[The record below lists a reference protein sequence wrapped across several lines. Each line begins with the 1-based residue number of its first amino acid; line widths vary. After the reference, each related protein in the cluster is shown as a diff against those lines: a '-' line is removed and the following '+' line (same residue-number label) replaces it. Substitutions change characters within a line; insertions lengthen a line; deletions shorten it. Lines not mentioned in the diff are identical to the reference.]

1 MTDSTPIP
9 NAPDEEPLDL
19 AGSDAPVEPAPPP
32 GPDVEIDEAPA
43 EVTSTDDLLGTPP
56 GERSDDPRD
65 LPNPG

>member
-1 MTDSTPIP
+1 MTDSNATP
-9 NAPDEEPLDL
+9 NAPDEDPLDL
-19 AGSDAPVEPAPPP
+19 PGADAPIESAPSP

-56 GERSDDPRD
+56 GERSDDPQD

>member
-1 MTDSTPIP
+1 MTDSNPIP
-9 NAPDEEPLDL
+9 KAPYQEPLDL
-19 AGSDAPVEPAPPP
+19 PGADAPVEPAPSP

>member
-1 MTDSTPIP
+1 MTDSNPTP
-9 NAPDEEPLDL
+9 NAPDE
-19 AGSDAPVEPAPPP
+19 SAPSP

-56 GERSDDPRD
+56 GERSDDPQD